1 MNRSV
6 PSVAGKRDRERKV
19 MLSELEGAGVS
30 SSYVGRGGQVV
41 KCLIWPRALQSV
53 TKGCNVH

>member
-53 TKGCNVH
+53 IKGCNVH